1 MRPLTLSLS
10 PSGGEG
16 IGTAPSPSERE
27 RVGVRVAYVF
37 THNPGWPRRGRR
49 RGPGSSSRAGRER
62 AAADHGFDLKA
73 IGEFLGGDG
82 SDCARVNRT
91 WSRGGERRSAL
102 RVLDFKT

>member
-1 MRPLTLSLS
+1 MCSRIIRAGLVVGAGAGPAHL
-10 PSGGEG
+10 
-16 IGTAPSPSERE
+16 RE
-27 RVGVRVAYVF
+27 RV
-37 THNPGWPRRGRR
+37 
-49 RGPGSSSRAGRER
+49 ER

-82 SDCARVNRT
+82 GDCARVNRT